1 MRKTLMKWLLL
12 IFLFAYVTAVTV
24 WAHGEASRHACKGF
38 EVEIKSV
45 SKADSVTERGVTEE
59 LMKYPRKIKGVP
71 MAAVNTLDLERY
83 LSKMS
88 NFEDV
93 ECTLTTDGFL
103 RVTIVPMV
111 PEIRVFDGPDSYYI
125 NKDGKRIESKASFFV
140 DVPVVKGTFT
150 TSFTPRD
157 VLPVT
162 RFVQNDPV
170 LRQLVAMT
178 EARDADNII
187 LVPRIHGHVV
197 NFGDTTRLEEK
208 RKALLAFYRKV
219 MPYKGWWEYDTLSL
233 KFRGQ
238 IVASRRD
245 KTPSVHGLQYEEE
258 EDLEEATLPVD
269 LPEKTAPRNGNP

>member
-1 MRKTLMKWLLL
+1 MKWLLL
-12 IFLFAYVTAVTV
+12 VFLFAYVTVVTV
-24 WAHGEASRHACKGF
+24 WAHGEAVRHMCKGF
-38 EVEIKSV
+38 KVEIKTE
-45 SKADSVTERGVTEE
+45 SKVDSITERGVTEE
-59 LMKYPRKIKGVP
+59 LMRYPRKIKGVP
-71 MAAVNTLDLERY
+71 LASLNTLEVERY

-88 NFEDV
+88 NFENV
-93 ECTLTTDGFL
+93 ECALTTDGLL
-103 RVTIVPMV
+103 RVTVVPMV
-111 PEIRVFDGPDSYYI
+111 PEMRVFDGPDSYYI

-178 EARDADNII
+178 EARDAGNII
-187 LVPRIHGHVV
+187 LVPRIHGHVI
-197 NFGDTTRLEEK
+197 NLGDTTRLVEK

-219 MPYKGWWEYDTLSL
+219 MPYKGWWEYDTVSL

-245 KTPSVHGLQYEEE
+245 KSPSVHGLQYEEE
-258 EDLEEATLPVD
+258 EDLEEATLPMESEHSPGAGGTG
-269 LPEKTAPRNGNP
+269 L

>member
-1 MRKTLMKWLLL
+1 MKWLLL
-12 IFLFAYVTAVTV
+12 VFLFAYVTAVTV
-24 WAHGEASRHACKGF
+24 WAHGEALRHACKGF

-269 LPEKTAPRNGNP
+269 LPEKTASGNGNP